1 MPQAVGFAVL
11 AGLISSSLFLAL
23 SSGMP
28 GMVLLAYFIQL
39 PLLFVGLSLGLA
51 ASVIA
56 AGSAILVCSLIAGVV
71 AAALFALV
79 QAVPAV
85 MVIRQALL
93 SRQQDGKVEWYPPG
107 LVLAQLATF
116 AALCITAS
124 YLVLLGHPG
133 GLQGMLSDFI
143 GATLAE
149 LGGAEAEAAPSP
161 ELGRWMFLFPG
172 LMAASWLVMV
182 VVNGVLAQALAVRL
196 GRNRRPSPALSE
208 LELPGW
214 LWPAIGIA
222 ALLAVLGDDGLG
234 FLGRSLLIVL
244 VVPYMFLGLA
254 VIHAFARRWSHRR
267 LALTVFYGGVMLLGW
282 PLLAIL
288 LLGFVEDW
296 AHVRQRFL

>member
-133 GLQGMLSDFI
+133 GLQGVLSDFI

-149 LGGAEAEAAPSP
+149 LSGVEAEAAPSP

-196 GRNRRPSPALSE
+196 GWNRRPSPALSE

-214 LWPAIGIA
+214 LWPAIGVA

-267 LALTVFYGGVMLLGW
+267 LALTIFYGGVMLLGW